1 LSGNT
6 QSIYE
11 DSQGARIFFSAKN
24 LDFNKLTVAFIAA
37 ARTEIDPP
45 QAIQPIDSKH
55 GTLVN
60 EKASKDFLK
69 YFVALDY
76 MRTGAIADG
85 NAELAGKLNKWFD
98 DFQDALREIYDCR
111 ELKLQFSRNDLSVK
125 IEMPGRESFSLL
137 EMADGYR
144 AFFDIYMEL
153 LLRLDIEVGKVEYDT
168 PAIALIDEIETHL
181 HVELQKRV
189 LPFLTRIFPNV
200 QFIVA
205 THSPFVITSLENAV
219 VFDLEKKEQ
228 LENPS
233 IYSYE
238 AIIEGYLDVGQYS
251 TEIKNKF
258 NRYKELCKKEQSAA
272 ETVEFQ
278 RLISELEL
286 VPPASKELYFA
297 FRTMEDQRKR

>member
-1 LSGNT
+1 M
-6 QSIYE
+6 E
-11 DSQGARIFFSAKN
+11 
-24 LDFNKLTVAFIAA
+24 
-37 ARTEIDPP
+37 PP
-45 QAIQPIDSKH
+45 QAIQTISSKY
-55 GTLVN
+55 GTLIK

-85 NAELAGKLNKWFD
+85 DAELAGKLNKWFD
-98 DFQDALREIYDCR
+98 DFQEALREIYDCK
-111 ELKLQFSRNDLSVK
+111 ELKLQFSRNDLSVR
-125 IEMPGRESFSLL
+125 IEMPERESFGLL
-137 EMADGYR
+137 EMADEYK

-153 LLRLDIEVGKVEYDT
+153 LLRLDVEIGKVEYDM
-168 PAIALIDEIETHL
+168 PAIALIDEIEAHL

-189 LPFLTRIFPNV
+189 LPFLTRVFPNV

-251 TEIKNKF
+251 NEIKNKF

-272 ETVEFQ
+272 ETAEFR
-278 RLISELEL
+278 RLVSELEL

-297 FRTMEDQRKR
+297 FRAMEDQRKR